1 MAEQRALIPVERIEQ
16 AIYLVRGQKVMF
28 DFDLAALYGVATKAL
43 IQAVKRNR
51 ERFPADF
58 MFQLSKREMEV
69 TFCDLQ
75 SRRQNGPEEASI
87 RLLGAGCGYAFKCA
101 QQ

>member
-1 MAEQRALIPVERIEQ
+1 MAQQARSLVTVERIEQ

-43 IQAVKRNR
+43 IQAVKRNQ

-58 MFQLSKREMEV
+58 MFQLCKREMENWRSHFV
-69 TFCDLQ
+69 T
-75 SRRQNGPEEASI
+75 SNSTI
-87 RLLGAGCGYAFKCA
+87 RGHS
-101 QQ
+101 

>member
-1 MAEQRALIPVERIEQ
+1 MAQQARALIPVEPIER

-58 MFQLSKREMEV
+58 MFQLSKREMENWRSHFV
-69 TFCDLQ
+69 TSNPAAKMTNNSSL
-75 SRRQNGPEEASI
+75 SSMRSVS
-87 RLLGAGCGYAFKCA
+87 
-101 QQ
+101 